1 MRRRALL
8 ASASGASGGGGQF
21 YVHCEGITS
30 DTYTYTFTIDSQKTW
45 GECVGLKDD
54 TGVAEISSY
63 IEVIPGSGMYRFH
76 IHIHD
81 DLCDYW
87 YAVELDGDYNTPTPE
102 DKIKINTTYEAFEV

>member
-21 YVHCEGITS
+21 YVHCRGVGS
-30 DTYTYTFTIDSQKTW
+30 DTYTFTIDSQKTW
-45 GECVGLKDD
+45 RECVGLKDD

-63 IEVIPGSGMYRFH
+63 EEVVPGSGIYRFH

-81 DLCDYW
+81 DLYDYW
-87 YAVELDGDYNTPTPE
+87 YAIESDEDYNIPTPE